1 VLFLFLIFYEFIDF
15 SIIPFL
21 IQAKNMG
28 IILEKTGIS
37 RSPKGSKKR
46 GENLVFSVRLSC
58 LGHQGCPSPAKGL
71 VQADQ
76 VGCNG
81 PVTLGK
87 LILKGK

>member
-1 VLFLFLIFYEFIDF
+1 MLFLFLIFHEFIDF

-28 IILEKTGIS
+28 IILQKTGIS
-37 RSPKGSKKR
+37 RSHKGGQKK
-46 GENLVFSVRLSC
+46 GENLVFSVRLSF
-58 LGHQGCPSPAKGL
+58 LSHQGCPSPAKGFI
-71 VQADQ
+71 QADQ

-87 LILKGK
+87 LILKGQ